1 MNTRLLAPE
10 DYLRVLIQRKWLI
23 VCIVVVSLGLA
34 WALCLWLPKTYRA
47 NTLLLVEAPKIPE
60 QYVKGVA
67 SPDAMNQDK
76 QAAILNLVR
85 PVLLSPVLLS
95 QVAEEFNLY
104 GYEKEEPD
112 STSSVNAL
120 RKIRKDVGMSLAQE
134 SFLTLSFT
142 HESPLMA
149 RDVTTRL
156 AALFLEDTFK
166 GREEVVEGTTEFL
179 MNELTTAKA
188 ELEVKE
194 KAISLFKK
202 EHMGELP
209 QQIEANLRTLDRL
222 QAELTAQSETELS
235 LNSRLT
241 SIDKELRGE
250 YDESGPRRPGD
261 PRLARLKELERSLF
275 SLTGQYKESYPDV
288 IEIRQEIKRL
298 REMSTEQYITMLYG
312 ESSETKT
319 VDPYHRELLKQKE
332 QLLADLAA
340 VKRHKNRIT
349 ADMNEYQGRVDRT
362 PVHETK
368 LTTLMRDYDNLQKNY
383 QALLDKRLSAGIAG
397 NLEKRRKS
405 AQFKIIDPAFLPV
418 IPETPNVL
426 RIMLVGLGLGCAL
439 GVGSAVG
446 LELIGRGFRFPD
458 EAELVLGL
466 PILASI
472 SLYQSAYGGSVGARM
487 KFLPNQT
494 GIAVSGSSERH
505 RRQLPSL
512 GQSRTANGTL
522 EANPS
527 GKREFKPNLNLVCMW
542 RPQST
547 VAEQFRVAAT
557 RLQMMG
563 GGRKSTVIVVTSAL
577 PGEGKSSTAINLGY
591 VLAKDLGKTTVLID
605 SDLKRPM
612 QHVYAG
618 IELEPGLTDILCEDQ
633 PVNDCLQRRGD
644 LSLWTLPA
652 GSFQHGDGGAALSDI
667 QQLDNLLTELRPRFD
682 YIIMDTPPIMPLA
695 DMNVLACMADVLI
708 LVIRA
713 GITQQS
719 IVKTALKTL
728 PDKTEARIILNGI
741 DNQSIPYYMHYM
753 QETQYLGTNAEN
765 HL

>member
-1 MNTRLLAPE
+1 MNTRLLTPE
-10 DYLRVLIQRKWLI
+10 DYLRVLSQRKWLI
-23 VCIVVVSLGLA
+23 VCVIVVSLGVA

-47 NTLLLVEAPKIPE
+47 STVLLVEAPKIPE

-67 SPDAMNQDK
+67 ASDAAMVQDK
-76 QAAILNLVR
+76 QAAMLNVVR

-112 STSSVNAL
+112 STPSVSAL
-120 RKIRKDVGMSLAQE
+120 RKIRKDVGLSMAQE

-149 RDVTTRL
+149 RDVITRL
-156 AALFLEDTFK
+156 ASLFVAENLK
-166 GREEVVEGTTEFL
+166 GREEVAEGTTEFL
-179 MNELTTAKA
+179 MNELTTVKA

-194 KAISLFKK
+194 KAIERFKK

-209 QQIEANLRTLDRL
+209 QQIETNIHTLDRL
-222 QAELTAQSETELS
+222 QDEQRAQSETELS

-275 SLTGQYKESYPDV
+275 NLTGQYKESYPDV

-298 REMSTEQYITMLYG
+298 RGMSTEEYIALLYG
-312 ESSETKT
+312 ESSEKAA
-319 VDPYHRELLKQKE
+319 DPYRKELLKQKE
-332 QLLADLAA
+332 QLLADLAT
-340 VKRHKNRIT
+340 VKRHQNQIT
-349 ADMNEYQGRVDRT
+349 ADMSKYQGRVDRT
-362 PVHETK
+362 PLHETQ
-368 LTTLMRDYDNLQKNY
+368 LTTLMRDYDNLHKNY
-383 QALLDKRLSAGIAG
+383 QTLLDKRLSAGIAG

-405 AQFKIIDPAFLPV
+405 TQYKIIDPATLPV

-472 SLYQSAYGGSVGARM
+472 PLFQSAYGGSVGGRM

-494 GIAVSGSSERH
+494 GIAVSSSSERY
-505 RRQLPSL
+505 RRQLPSP

-522 EANPS
+522 EAHPN
-527 GKREFKPNLNLVCMW
+527 GKREFKPALNLVSMW
-542 RPQST
+542 RPQSS

-591 VLAKDLGKTTVLID
+591 VLAKDLGKKTVLVD
-605 SDLKRPM
+605 GDLKRPM

-618 IELEPGLTDILCEDQ
+618 VELEPGLTEILCEDQ
-633 PVNDCLQRRGD
+633 PVDDCLQRLGD

-652 GSFQHGDGGAALSDI
+652 GSSQPGGAALSDI
-667 QQLDNLLTELRPRFD
+667 QQLNNLLTELRPRFD
-682 YIIMDTPPIMPLA
+682 YIIMDAPPIMPLA
-695 DMNVLACMADVLI
+695 DMNVLACMADTLI

-713 GITQQS
+713 GITQQA
-719 IVKTALKTL
+719 IVKTAVKTL
-728 PDKTEARIILNGI
+728 PDNTEARIILNGI
-741 DNQSIPYYMHYM
+741 DDRSTPYYMQYT
-753 QETQYLGTNAEN
+753 QETHYLATNAEN

>member
-1 MNTRLLAPE
+1 MNTRLLTPE

-23 VCIVVVSLGLA
+23 VCTIVVSLGVA

-47 NTLLLVEAPKIPE
+47 STLLLVEAPKIPE

-67 SPDAMNQDK
+67 SDAAMAQDK
-76 QAAILNLVR
+76 QAAILNVVR
-85 PVLLSPVLLS
+85 PILLSPVLLS

-104 GYEKEEPD
+104 SYEKEEPD

-120 RKIRKDVGMSLAQE
+120 RKIRHDVGINMAQE

-156 AALFLEDTFK
+156 ASLFIAENLK

-188 ELEVKE
+188 ELEAKE

-222 QAELTAQSETELS
+222 QAEQRAQSDTEQS
-235 LNSRLT
+235 LNTRLT

-312 ESSETKT
+312 ESSDTKT
-319 VDPYHRELLKQKE
+319 VDPYRRELLKQKE

-340 VKRHKNRIT
+340 VKRHQNRIT
-349 ADMNEYQGRVDRT
+349 ADMKEYQGRVDRT

-368 LTTLMRDYDNLQKNY
+368 LTTLMRDYENLHKNY

-405 AQFKIIDPAFLPV
+405 AQYKIIDPATLPV

-426 RIMLVGLGLGCAL
+426 RIMLVGLGFGCAL

-472 SLYQSAYGGSVGARM
+472 PLFQSAYGGSVGGRM

-494 GIAVSGSSERH
+494 GIAVSSSSERH
-505 RRQLPSL
+505 RRQLPSP

-522 EANPS
+522 EAHRN
-527 GKREFKPNLNLVCMW
+527 GNREFKPALNLVCMW
-542 RPQST
+542 RPQSS

-591 VLAKDLGKTTVLID
+591 VLAKDLGKKTVLID
-605 SDLKRPM
+605 GDLKRPM

-618 IELEPGLTDILCEDQ
+618 VELEPGLTEILCEDQ
-633 PVNDCLQRRGD
+633 PVDDCLQRLGD

-652 GSFQHGDGGAALSDI
+652 GSFQPGGAALSDI
-667 QQLDNLLTELRPRFD
+667 QQLNNLLTELRPRFD
-682 YIIMDTPPIMPLA
+682 YIIMDAPPIMPLA
-695 DMNVLACMADVLI
+695 DINVLACMADMLI

-713 GITQQS
+713 GITQQT

-728 PDKTEARIILNGI
+728 PDNIEARIILNGI
-741 DNQSIPYYMHYM
+741 DDRSTPYYMQYT
-753 QETQYLGTNAEN
+753 QETHYLGTNAES